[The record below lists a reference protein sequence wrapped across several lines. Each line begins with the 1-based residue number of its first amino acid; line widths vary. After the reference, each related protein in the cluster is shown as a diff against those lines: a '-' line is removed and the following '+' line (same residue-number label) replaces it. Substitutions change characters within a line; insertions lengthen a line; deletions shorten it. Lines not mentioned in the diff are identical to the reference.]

1 MSRRP
6 SQDTPPGAADPGEAP
21 GFDAEDRETARTA
34 PREDARRQQEEEIDE
49 AAVESFPAS
58 DPPSFVGSGGT
69 DRPRVPDPDLEPVP
83 REDLEADFPADA
95 EVDPTPPPRRDRE
108 EDDLEPGEGEDRY
121 RLQGDR
127 GEAPAAEDDRAR
139 PEPSSED
146 LALEADDAN
155 RGPFRPSRPSP
166 GEQSGFV
173 EDKDGVAVDP
183 VYRPATPE
191 VDVYEDLP
199 SRRARVDPGD
209 EEEDEDTMV

>member
-6 SQDTPPGAADPGEAP
+6 SQETPPGAADPAP
-21 GFDAEDRETARTA
+21 TPDDGETARTP
-34 PREDARRQQEEEIDE
+34 PREEARREQEEQIDE
-49 AAVESFPAS
+49 AVDESFPAS
-58 DPPSFVGSGGT
+58 DPPAFVGSGGT

-95 EVDPTPPPRRDRE
+95 EVDTTPPRRRDRE
-108 EDDLEPGEGEDRY
+108 EDEFEPGEGEDRY
-121 RLQGDR
+121 RLQGER
-127 GEAPAAEDDRAR
+127 GEARPADDDRDR
-139 PEPSSED
+139 PEPSSDD
-146 LALEADDAN
+146 LALEADDVN

-166 GEQSGFV
+166 GEQSGFL

>member
-6 SQDTPPGAADPGEAP
+6 SAEHTPGATDPRGGPAREDEDLEAARTPPKEEVREEQ
-21 GFDAEDRETARTA
+21 ED
-34 PREDARRQQEEEIDE
+34 EIDE
-49 AAVESFPAS
+49 AVEESFPAS

-95 EVDPTPPPRRDRE
+95 DLDPPPTRSPE
-108 EDDLEPGEGEDRY
+108 EGDDEPGFGDERFRMEAEDRA
-121 RLQGDR
+121 GADR
-127 GEAPAAEDDRAR
+127 EDDRDR
-139 PEPSSED
+139 PDPPSDD
-146 LALEADDAN
+146 LALQADGAN
-155 RGPFRPSRPSP
+155 RGPYRPSRPPP
-166 GEQSGFV
+166 GEQTGFV

-183 VYRPATPE
+183 VYRPATAE

-199 SRRARVDPGD
+199 SRRARAEPGD

>member
-1 MSRRP
+1 MSR
-6 SQDTPPGAADPGEAP
+6 SSKDTPTGATHPGGDPGSRRDDGDTTPSPPVEKV
-21 GFDAEDRETARTA
+21 RE
-34 PREDARRQQEEEIDE
+34 EQEEAIDE
-49 AAVESFPAS
+49 AMDESFPAS

-95 EVDPTPPPRRDRE
+95 DVDPASPPRRDGE

-127 GEAPAAEDDRAR
+127 GGNPEADDRAR
-139 PEPSSED
+139 PEPSSDD
-146 LALEADDAN
+146 LALETDDAT
-155 RGPFRPSRPSP
+155 RGPFRPSRPRP
-166 GEQSGFV
+166 GEQTGFV
-173 EDKDGVAVDP
+173 EAKDGVAVDP